1 MPLFRKNPPP
11 SRERTVAERER
22 ERIDRE
28 RRRAERGGRP
38 FDETLLTP
46 RADDGTGDTP
56 SPPEPGL
63 ASDADSRRGD
73 ADDYADVTG
82 YPDDHSDLAARAA
95 AAGREEPERRLDLDE
110 HPEAAADEGALGDA
124 GENDRGEA
132 TDAHGHSGGDKD
144 AVVAPLPPS
153 APEPDMGAMSAA
165 PPPLPAD
172 VSGPPTEAHTIA
184 RDDTPDSAGPPPPP
198 PPPPPAP
205 ESPPG
210 PESPPAPEPPSLP
223 PPPPDAPVEDPQPAV
238 LGEEPVRGAAHNGLG
253 QTDVSA
259 VARQHGAPPPYLGDH
274 AAHTEESEEE
284 HEEPLAPVAL
294 DPLAPVA
301 VDTRGDVPLPVAASP
316 PPVGERLP
324 PPPSRR
330 DSLLERRERRMRQQ
344 RAHRREVSGVVTRG
358 RVGALIAL
366 LLIGIV
372 VWFAFSLLQPAHG
385 AAHGQVLVTVPRG
398 ANAGQVGSLLARD
411 GVVSSGFFFNL
422 RATLDG
428 KRGDLHPGTFRLQ
441 RDMSY
446 GAAIDALSRPPPAA
460 IIVKIAIPEGKSRN
474 AIAALAT
481 ADGLSGDY
489 RAASVRSPLLDPR
502 RYGAPRHV
510 PSLEG
515 FLFPATYQLKAGA
528 GAARLVAEQ
537 LTAFRHNFGHVEV
550 ALARRHRLTPYELLT
565 VASMIEDE
573 AQVARDRPLIAAV
586 IYNRLRDGMPLGI
599 DATIRY
605 AIGGNFARPLTE
617 SDLHISSPYNT
628 RTHTGLPPTPIGNPG
643 LASIA
648 AAAHPAHVRYLYYV
662 AAADGCGEHAFS
674 SSYARF
680 LRDSAAYQAAVRA
693 NGGRAPTCRAHR

>member
-63 ASDADSRRGD
+63 ASDADPRRGD
-73 ADDYADVTG
+73 ADDYADVTV

-95 AAGREEPERRLDLDE
+95 AAGREEPERRLDLDQ
-110 HPEAAADEGALGDA
+110 HPEAAPDQGAPGDA
-124 GENDRGEA
+124 EENDRGEA

-153 APEPDMGAMSAA
+153 ASEPDIGAMSAA
-165 PPPLPAD
+165 PATPPAD
-172 VSGPPTEAHTIA
+172 LSGPPTEAHTIA
-184 RDDTPDSAGPPPPP
+184 RDDTPGSAGPPPPP
-198 PPPPPAP
+198 PTPEPPPRPEPPPTPPPAP
-205 ESPPG
+205 E
-210 PESPPAPEPPSLP
+210 
-223 PPPPDAPVEDPQPAV
+223 PDAAVDDPQRAV

-274 AAHTEESEEE
+274 AAHTGEGEEE
-284 HEEPLAPVAL
+284 QEEEPLAPVAL

-301 VDTRGDVPLPVAASP
+301 VDTLSDVPLPVAASP

-330 DSLLERRERRMRQQ
+330 DGLLERRERRMRQQ
-344 RAHRREVSGVVTRG
+344 RAHRREVNGVVTRG
-358 RVGALIAL
+358 RVSALIAL
-366 LLIGIV
+366 VLVGVIA
-372 VWFAFSLLQPAHG
+372 WFALSLLQPAHG
-385 AAHGQVLVTVPRG
+385 SAHGQVFVTVPRG
-398 ANAGQVGSLLARD
+398 ASAGQVGSLLARD
-411 GVVSSGFFFNL
+411 GVVSSGFFFNV

-446 GAAIDALSRPPPAA
+446 GAAIDVLSRPPPAA
-460 IIVKIAIPEGKSRN
+460 IIVKVTVPEGRSRN
-474 AIAALAT
+474 AIAALAA

-502 RYGAPRHV
+502 RYGAPRRT

-515 FLFPATYQLKAGA
+515 FLFPATYQLKAGS
-528 GAARLVAEQ
+528 GVARLVAEQ
-537 LTAFRHNFGHVEV
+537 LTAFRQNFGHAEV

-573 AQVARDRPLIAAV
+573 AQVSRDRPLIAAV

-605 AIGGNFARPLTE
+605 AIGGNFSRPLTE

-628 RTHTGLPPTPIGNPG
+628 RTHVGLPPTPIGNPG
-643 LASIA
+643 LASIRA
-648 AAAHPAHVRYLYYV
+648 AARPAHVSYLYYV
-662 AAADGCGEHAFS
+662 AGADGCGEHSFS
-674 SSYARF
+674 SSYAQF

-693 NGGRAPTCRAHR
+693 NGGRAPTCHAHR